1 MTQYDNTNRGALFK
15 VDNKESDRHPDYTG
29 TVNIEGRDFRLSGWI
44 KEKKEGGKFLSLS
57 VQQPKQQRSRLEDE
71 IDRYAAKVVREK

>member
-29 TVNIEGRDFRLSGWI
+29 TVNIEGQDS
-44 KEKKEGGKFLSLS
+44 
-57 VQQPKQQRSRLEDE
+57 
-71 IDRYAAKVVREK
+71 A

>member
-15 VDNKESDRHPDYTG
+15 VDNKKATG
-29 TVNIEGRDFRLSGWI
+29 IRTDTVVFGQHRGARDFRLSGWI

-57 VQQPKQQRSRLEDE
+57 VQQPKQQWSRAPGRD
-71 IDRYAAKVVREK
+71 

>member
-44 KEKKEGGKFLSLS
+44 KEKKEGGKFLS
-57 VQQPKQQRSRLEDE
+57 
-71 IDRYAAKVVREK
+71 AVRATAEATAVPA